1 MLYTVKEIPE
11 KIQEPGYDKANKNL
25 LKIEP
30 FKEEEDKEDLN
41 KFNKYLKEVED
52 KNYLIDE
59 VKQLRYCIYKIIQHS
74 LLTVDDVKEEEKEV
88 EKDKLF
94 FKF

>member
-1 MLYTVKEIPE
+1 MLYTGKEIPE

-25 LKIEP
+25 FKIEP

-52 KNYLIDE
+52 KNY
-59 VKQLRYCIYKIIQHS
+59 
-74 LLTVDDVKEEEKEV
+74 
-88 EKDKLF
+88 
-94 FKF
+94 